1 MPDEID
7 ALRQFRD
14 ETPGPSTDAWLRARS
29 AIAAASVEG
38 RPTVARRRPGLRLA
52 RPQMFAAVAAVAAAI
67 AVVAALLVGSP
78 GPTALQIRTAA
89 YVTRIERALDKES
102 GLGNLVGYVRTE
114 YSGGVYIEAVPGGM
128 LVLRQRQGSAPGG
141 SLWRV
146 GSVVRWSY
154 QSTAHVAA
162 FSASGQ
168 LLFTEMVVAENGYP
182 VTVTAIYPDS
192 TWWRSASVLGA
203 RRRPAP
209 ASCSPGVAISGGGWP
224 QFIRDQLS
232 CGAYTLAG
240 RQQVDGVDAVKI
252 TGNDQVGLQ
261 ALWVDPKTYLPVRVI
276 SQHMQTDFRWLSP
289 TPSILAGMQLTVPR
303 GFREIKPPARPAG
316 P

>member
-7 ALRQFRD
+7 MLRQFRD

-38 RPTVARRRPGLRLA
+38 QRAVARRRPGWRLA
-52 RPQMFAAVAAVAAAI
+52 RSQVFAGVAAAAVVI

-78 GPTALQIRTAA
+78 RPTAQQIQTAA
-89 YVTRIERALDKES
+89 YVTRIEHALDDES

-114 YSGGVYIEAVPGGM
+114 YSGGVYVEAVPGGL

-146 GSVVRWSY
+146 GSLVRWTY

-168 LLFTEMVVAENGYP
+168 PLFTEMVVAENGYP
-182 VTVTAIYPDS
+182 VTVVAIYSDS
-192 TWWRSASVLGA
+192 TWWRSAGALGA
-203 RRRPAP
+203 PRKRVA
-209 ASCSPGVAISGGGWP
+209 ASCSPGAAIGAGGWP
-224 QFIRDQLS
+224 LFIRNQLS

-240 RQQVDGVDAVKI
+240 RQQVDGVDAIKI
-252 TGNDQVGLQ
+252 TGNDQAGLQ

-276 SQHMQTDFRWLSP
+276 SQYMQTDFRWLSP
-289 TPSILAGMQLTVPR
+289 TPSILAGMQLTVPP
-303 GFREIKPPARPAG
+303 GFREIKPPARPAS